1 MDLVTGIIDIFDSLE
16 NGRACRL
23 CMKQCENPVRIKTC
37 GHYFCTNCL
46 ESSKKDH
53 NCPDCNEFY
62 EVQHLDY
69 DNIMLLCNEKLLE
82 LCELLEEASNV
93 IPKDTNKK
101 DSNTIT
107 IPKSCQVLHTLLYHG
122 NTYHI
127 NFIEKP
133 AKRNAKGE
141 TLLHLACKKQKFNQV
156 RDLVESKVDINAKDY
171 AGWAPLHEAIQ
182 TGNLEIVEYLLKKK
196 CLINIP
202 GPEYT
207 TPLHQAASANNV
219 EMVQLLLK
227 YGADKNMVDYTGLK
241 PEDCTKF
248 QPLLDILKGECLTIN
263 GKTFEV
269 FLPQQVCLYCHT
281 VDDDVKV
288 KLQCCKQLEVA
299 NKMDVKRNLTHFMIK
314 TTHIMSFKILQAML
328 EGLQFV
334 TQDMADNLIKGDCFI
349 NITEHTFLST
359 DPTLNKGIQKATM
372 SSILKLPKLFDGIN
386 FYIEDHVKPVEI
398 YHLKVEKEYL
408 VKLIKAGG
416 GKVLHRPPATRTCES
431 EYTHPFFAPMGANT
445 YSCCN
450 FILYAHNNP
459 PDLIYNMKELQHKT
473 SKWFI
478 DCIVKYEI
486 SD

>member
-248 QPLLDILKGECLTIN
+248 QPLLDILKGTMFLKQC
-263 GKTFEV
+263 FV
-269 FLPQQVCLYCHT
+269 FRQY
-281 VDDDVKV
+281 D
-288 KLQCCKQLEVA
+288 
-299 NKMDVKRNLTHFMIK
+299 
-314 TTHIMSFKILQAML
+314 
-328 EGLQFV
+328 
-334 TQDMADNLIKGDCFI
+334 
-349 NITEHTFLST
+349 
-359 DPTLNKGIQKATM
+359 
-372 SSILKLPKLFDGIN
+372 
-386 FYIEDHVKPVEI
+386 
-398 YHLKVEKEYL
+398 
-408 VKLIKAGG
+408 
-416 GKVLHRPPATRTCES
+416 
-431 EYTHPFFAPMGANT
+431 
-445 YSCCN
+445 
-450 FILYAHNNP
+450 
-459 PDLIYNMKELQHKT
+459 
-473 SKWFI
+473 
-478 DCIVKYEI
+478 
-486 SD
+486 